1 MNDLAPILVI
11 FAACA
16 AGVMIVIQIMR
27 GFAARS
33 LHQAITI
40 AIQADSPAAEPLI
53 AKLDQRPRIAGERLI
68 GMVLVALAMAIAGA
82 GLLVGDSW
90 EDWRHSFAGALFPAL
105 IGAALLLYRRWSGEP
120 GGA

>member
-1 MNDLAPILVI
+1 MNDLSPVLVI
-11 FAACA
+11 FAGCA
-16 AGVMIVIQIMR
+16 AGVMIVIQIVR

-33 LHQAITI
+33 LHRTITT

-53 AKLDQRPRIAGERLI
+53 AKLDERPRIAAERLI
-68 GMVLVALAMAIAGA
+68 GVVLVALALAIAGA

-90 EDWRHSFAGALFPAL
+90 EDWRHSFAAALFPAL
-105 IGAALLLYRRWSGEP
+105 IGASLLLYRRWSGEP